1 MKSIGFYVYQGWK
14 TLWLRPGLSL
24 LAGLLLAFALWL
36 CAALLGTLLLL
47 EDLRRDL
54 LANLATD
61 IELVHDITDEQQT
74 HIANLVKKWPGTAEV
89 HYISPD
95 SALQLYSA
103 EVGEDLHELF
113 GSNPFPPVL
122 RVRFEGISPLW
133 MDSLAAQAGQWEGV
147 VGVIYPREIW
157 QRIDRLAGRIRGGLG
172 LGALAL
178 FLVSLMMVALALRAQ
193 FMARR
198 KEWRLLTLLGMAPG
212 GLRRIAQ
219 VHSVLIGAVAGV
231 LAVGG
236 VWVLLF
242 LYHFAFLERIGLPI
256 WFYAAIILAGV
267 VFMIPIG
274 SLIGRAVNVHKG

>member
-1 MKSIGFYVYQGWK
+1 
-14 TLWLRPGLSL
+14 
-24 LAGLLLAFALWL
+24 
-36 CAALLGTLLLL
+36 
-47 EDLRRDL
+47 
-54 LANLATD
+54 
-61 IELVHDITDEQQT
+61 
-74 HIANLVKKWPGTAEV
+74 
-89 HYISPD
+89 
-95 SALQLYSA
+95 
-103 EVGEDLHELF
+103 
-113 GSNPFPPVL
+113 
-122 RVRFEGISPLW
+122 
-133 MDSLAAQAGQWEGV
+133 
-147 VGVIYPREIW
+147 
-157 QRIDRLAGRIRGGLG
+157 
-172 LGALAL
+172 
-178 FLVSLMMVALALRAQ
+178 
-193 FMARR
+193 MARR

>member
-1 MKSIGFYVYQGWK
+1 MKSIGFYAYQGWK

-61 IELVHDITDEQQT
+61 IELCHDVTDERKT
-74 HIANLVKKWPGTAEV
+74 HVADLAKKWPGVAEV

-95 SALQLYSA
+95 SALRVYSA
-103 EVGEDLHELF
+103 EVGEDLDDLF
-113 GSNPFPPVL
+113 GGNPFPPVL
-122 RVRFEGISPLW
+122 RVRFEGISHLW
-133 MDSLAAQAGQWEGV
+133 MDSLAAKACQWEGV
-147 VGVIYPREIW
+147 IGVVYPREIW
-157 QRIDRLAGRIRGGLG
+157 QRIDQLAGRIRGSFGF
-172 LGALAL
+172 GALGL
-178 FLVSLMMVALALRAQ
+178 FLVSLMMVTLALRAQ

-198 KEWRLLTLLGMAPG
+198 KEWRLLTLLGMGPS
-212 GLRRIAQ
+212 GLRLIAQ
-219 VHSVLIGAVAGV
+219 VHAALIGAVSGA

-242 LYHFAFLERIGLPI
+242 LYHLAFLEKLALPV
-256 WFYAAIILAGV
+256 WFYAVILLGGIA
-267 VFMIPIG
+267 FMIPIG
-274 SLIGRAVNVHKG
+274 SLIGRAVNFHRV